1 MPPAGVSASQE
12 ASSPQ
17 GRRHNKLL
25 NKSLG
30 VAKAGKV
37 VDTIMVESEAKS
49 EPSDTVMKDQEELPE
64 EASPAAGDDTP
75 ATGSGDEASAMKDDP
90 PGPTNEE
97 RVSTAEACKEAGNTL
112 LKSGDYEGAVVKYT
126 EGVGSVEPLLEKVA
140 SDMDEGLH
148 LRRSVVYVALCLNSA
163 QACIKQSKWADA
175 SEHATRVLAIEA
187 QNTKALYRRG
197 VASMELASES
207 RLEQARTDLAQFVQ
221 LEPSNREARDRLQ
234 QVKDQ
239 LKEVRQREK
248 EKFAAGMKGGLY
260 KENHKQHD
268 RQKLEYEEEVKRR
281 AAADPAEDEIT
292 WEDWQKKLKDKAEDA
307 KKKEKEDREK
317 RSKDLA
323 AEEEQRQL
331 AEENERR
338 AARGEGLEPM
348 TLEEWRAERQKSSPK
363 KEEVVRMDTDDLDE
377 EEKKMLEEQKAKGYY
392 HGRLG
397 TVLSNAA
404 PKPQQLSEGDLR
416 REPSPEV
423 GENGRDVNKGSE
435 WNQAGTWEERD
446 TTAWVKERLTSW
458 LSMASVSSRNVALPS
473 GEVTVSAK
481 VTQVKSLSG
490 EAQVVT
496 VRQKPRFGYNFEA
509 ELSFRIKVEQQ
520 QADEK
525 MPAASDGDQESPEKD
540 KKSTTERFDGTL
552 SMAELADFMQPEEL
566 RPEARWKS
574 RSPPTHLQPTVLE
587 SLEALK
593 ESVRTQV
600 RGFLR
605 EYHAH

>member
-1 MPPAGVSASQE
+1 MA
-12 ASSPQ
+12 
-17 GRRHNKLL
+17 
-25 NKSLG
+25 
-30 VAKAGKV
+30 
-37 VDTIMVESEAKS
+37 DSEAKS
-49 EPSDTVMKDQEELPE
+49 EPSDTVMKDQE
-64 EASPAAGDDTP
+64 ASTMADDDTP
-75 ATGSGDEASAMKDDP
+75 ATGSGDEASAMKDEEAA

-112 LKSGDYEGAVVKYT
+112 LKSGDFEGAVVKYT
-126 EGVGSVEPLLEKVA
+126 EGVGQVESLLEKDA
-140 SDMDEGLH
+140 SELGEELKQ
-148 LRRSVVYVALCLNSA
+148 RRSVVYMALCLNSA

-175 SEHATRVLAIEA
+175 SEHATRVLAVEA
-187 QNTKALYRRG
+187 QNAKALYRRG

-234 QVKDQ
+234 QVKEQ
-239 LKEVRQREK
+239 LKEVRRLEK
-248 EKFAAGMKGGLY
+248 ERYAVAMQGGLY

-281 AAADPAEDEIT
+281 ADAGEDEIS

-317 RSKDLA
+317 RAKELA
-323 AEEEQRQL
+323 EEEEQRL
-331 AEENERR
+331 LGEENERR

-348 TLEEWRAERQKSSPK
+348 TLEEWRAERMKSSPK
-363 KEEVVRMDTDDLDE
+363 KEEVVTMDTDDLDE
-377 EEKKMLEEQKAKGYY
+377 EERKMLEEQKAKGYY

-404 PKPQQLSEGDLR
+404 PKPQQLSEGDLN
-416 REPSPEV
+416 REPSPEA

-446 TTAWVKERLTSW
+446 TTSWVKERLTSW
-458 LSMASVSSRNVALPS
+458 LGLATVSSRNVSLPS

-490 EAQVVT
+490 EAQIVT
-496 VRQKPRFGYNFEA
+496 VRKQPRFGYNFEA

-525 MPAASDGDQESPEKD
+525 MPPADGDQESPEKD
-540 KKSTTERFDGTL
+540 KKPTTERFDGTL
-552 SMAELADFMQPEEL
+552 CMAELADCWQPEEL
-566 RPEARWKS
+566 RPEAKWKA
-574 RSPPTHLQPTVLE
+574 RSPPTHLQQTVLDA
-587 SLEALK
+587 LEALK
-593 ESVRTQV
+593 ESVREQV
-600 RGFLR
+600 RGFVR
-605 EYHAH
+605 EYRAH